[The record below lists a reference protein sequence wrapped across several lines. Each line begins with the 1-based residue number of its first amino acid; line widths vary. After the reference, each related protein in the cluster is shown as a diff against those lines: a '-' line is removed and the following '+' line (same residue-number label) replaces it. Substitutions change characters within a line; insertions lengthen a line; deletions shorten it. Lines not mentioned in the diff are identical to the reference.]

1 MNLNKATVM
10 QVVQEAANRRMD
22 ALLMFRP
29 MAHQEPFFLNEATQ
43 TGIFGGNQTGK
54 STLAAVKFAAVAR
67 GKCVTFKDGRKIA
80 QRRRG
85 QDGREL
91 LMWVVGLQLNHI
103 GETIHRLLFRPGAFK
118 IIKDKTTGL
127 YRSWNPSDPEDKAR
141 ESECKPAPPLIP
153 ESEIES
159 SSWHNK
165 GSKQFDCVTLKNGTR
180 IVAYASTAEVKQGD
194 QVDFIWIDES
204 IQNPKHYDEW
214 LMRLIA
220 KRGFI
225 QWSSWPTKGIN
236 SALIGLHELSQREEG
251 KEKPAAKSFYFDQV
265 DNPYLPKEMLDEIWG
280 TGQMDEDT
288 RKTRGRG
295 MFLVDNWLMYPR
307 FNEAICSALPENPDE
322 DDALAKV
329 LRKSGGIPPSW
340 TRYMVLDPGTVNPG
354 VLFVAVPPPELGNF
368 IVPYREI
375 KEQHIDADQ
384 LAKLIKNRIEASDP
398 PEQIESFVIDGHAAR
413 IKPMGFSLSI
423 GANYSVQFKKYGIH
437 SVKTGTGF
445 TYGSDDVDSRI
456 MKLQAAMA
464 LDDLGRCKLRI
475 YNCPGLVKQ
484 ILNYRREADSAGNP
498 TDKPA
503 KRQVIDLAVCLEY
516 FVSRS
521 DLVYVKPK
529 PRQVRG
535 SSVDSMF
542 NEFFSH
548 FDKTGPVGRS
558 SIVCGPGLAK

>member
-1 MNLNKATVM
+1 MALNNATVL
-10 QVVQEAANRRMD
+10 QVIQEAASRRMD
-22 ALLMFRP
+22 SLLMFRP
-29 MAHQEPFFLNEATQ
+29 MAHQEEFFLNEATQ

-54 STLAAVKFAAVAR
+54 STLAAVRFAAVAR
-67 GKCVTFKDGRKIA
+67 GKSVTFNDGRKIP

-85 QDGREL
+85 QDGRPL
-91 LMWVVGLQLNHI
+91 LMWVIGLQLNHI

-118 IIKDKTTGL
+118 IIKDKKTGL
-127 YRSWNPSDPEDKAR
+127 YRSWNPLDPDDKAR
-141 ESECKPAPPLIP
+141 EDECKPAPPLIP
-153 ESEIES
+153 ENEIES
-159 SSWHNK
+159 ESWHNK
-165 GSKQFDCVTLKNGTR
+165 GSKQFDCITLKNGTR

-251 KEKPAAKSFYFDQV
+251 KPKPAARSFYFDQA

-295 MFLVDNWLMYPR
+295 LFLVDNWLMYSR
-307 FNEAICSALPENPDE
+307 FNPALCSALPDNPDE
-322 DDALAKV
+322 DDKLAAAI
-329 LRKSGGIPPSW
+329 RRHGGIPESW
-340 TRYMVLDPGTVNPG
+340 TRYMILDPGTVNPG
-354 VLFVAVPPPELGNF
+354 VLFVAVPPPELGDF
-368 IVPYREI
+368 FVPYREI
-375 KEQHIDADQ
+375 KEQNVDADQ
-384 LAKLIKNRIEASDP
+384 LAILIKNRINASNP
-398 PEQIESFVIDGHAAR
+398 PERIESFVIDGRAAR

-423 GANYSVQFKKYGIH
+423 GANYSVQFKKHGIS

-464 LDDLGRCKLRI
+464 INSLGQCRLRI
-475 YNCPGLVKQ
+475 YGCPNLVKQ
-484 ILNYRREADSAGNP
+484 LSNYRRESDSSGNP

-521 DLVYVKPK
+521 DLVYVKPRA
-529 PRQVRG
+529 RQ
-535 SSVDSMF
+535 SSQNSVDSIF

-548 FDKTGPVGRS
+548 FDKAVGNRKS
-558 SIVCGPGLAK
+558 TIVCGPGLAK